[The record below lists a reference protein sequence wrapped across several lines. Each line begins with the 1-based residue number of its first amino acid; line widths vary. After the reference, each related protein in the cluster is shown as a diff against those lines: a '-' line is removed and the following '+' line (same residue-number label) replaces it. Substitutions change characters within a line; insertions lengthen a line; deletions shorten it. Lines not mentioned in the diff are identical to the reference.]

1 MPYPPHPAGRR
12 KFITSLLAAAMAAA
26 APAQG
31 YDPLALPTTLDIQVM
46 DLTVAMVSFQGALN
60 NMARAAV
67 VRQIALSKGKQQSK
81 V

>member
-1 MPYPPHPAGRR
+1 
-12 KFITSLLAAAMAAA
+12 MAAP

-31 YDPLALPTTLDIQVM
+31 YDPLALPATLDIQVM